1 MAMPMSRLKKPSQ
14 GRTVA
19 LHSYKG
25 GTGKTTLIA
34 NLAAYYAQSGLRVCL
49 LDFDLY
55 APSLSMYFR
64 KQPATFLN
72 SLLKGENEKGGKP
85 DVSQI
90 LVDVSSELGLN
101 GKLFLGFSSPG
112 REDIAEIEIK
122 HDQKWQLA
130 AIRRFLSAKNQLFEE
145 YEIDYLLLD
154 TSPGIRY
161 WSINTLAVADTL
173 FLIMKNSDMDIEG
186 TRKMTNDI
194 YNSLT
199 KFGSKYYII
208 LNKIAG
214 ASPIDEFNRATN
226 EKEFEMEL
234 EKSIGAKVVGSI
246 PCYCDI
252 QFNRHEFLF
261 TIKKPDHP
269 FSKKLV
275 ALADKINSLE

>member
-1 MAMPMSRLKKPSQ
+1 MTSGKTLAF
-14 GRTVA
+14 
-19 LHSYKG
+19 HSYKG
-25 GTGKTTLIA
+25 GTGKTTLIS
-34 NLAAYYAQSGLRVCL
+34 NLAALHAMQGKRVCL

-55 APSLSMYFR
+55 APSLGMYFR
-64 KQPATFLN
+64 KKPTTFLN
-72 SLLKGENEKGGKP
+72 NLLRGDLDQPNGEV
-85 DVSQI
+85 DVAS
-90 LVDVSSELGLN
+90 VVTDVSSELGLK
-101 GKLFLGFSSPG
+101 GKLFIGFASASK
-112 REDIAEIEIK
+112 EDISDIEFQ
-122 HDQKWQLA
+122 HDQKWQLK
-130 AIRRFLSAKNQLFEE
+130 AIKRFQSFKNQLFEE
-145 YEIDYLLLD
+145 LGLDCLLLD

-161 WSINTLAVADTL
+161 WSINSLAMANML
-173 FLIMKNSDMDIEG
+173 FLIMKTSDMDIEG
-186 TRKMTNDI
+186 TKRMVSDI
-194 YNSLT
+194 YDVLT
-199 KFGSKYYII
+199 KYGRSKYYII